1 MPYVEN
7 TDLTQFWRQEHGST
21 VSFFPFPFSKSKG
34 IIKSG
39 HFYLP
44 STSISSPSSKA
55 DAWAFI
61 WPMIGNVQLLPIL
74 STALSPVLWYIQE
87 KNHQVLVEWILIALQ
102 ASHFNLTAFEV
113 YESNLFCIYFQVLGL
128 LIHTHP
134 CHLLSGRHKYHIKGL
149 RVQCILHLCV
159 LASSVQDKVWLS
171 LALCLGKVWLS
182 LALAHVHS
190 EISKSSSKMTFFWR
204 SNAFKHL
211 RTIWIFGAS
220 ALLAITASLLP
231 STFSQYSSY
240 KRLAHNSLWV
250 KCWNDKHS
258 LPRST

>member
-87 KNHQVLVEWILIALQ
+87 KNHLVLVEWILIALH
-102 ASHFNLTAFEV
+102 ASHFNLTAVEV
-113 YESNLFCIYFQVLGL
+113 YESNLFVFIFRFWAYLSIHIHVTSCQEDTNTTSKGSEFNAFFTSVSLPL
-128 LIHTHP
+128 LCRTR
-134 CHLLSGRHKYHIKGL
+134 CGSHLLSVWARCGS
-149 RVQCILHLCV
+149 HL
-159 LASSVQDKVWLS
+159 LWRMSIAKFQNPAQRWHFFGEAMLS
-171 LALCLGKVWLS
+171 N
-182 LALAHVHS
+182 
-190 EISKSSSKMTFFWR
+190 T
-204 SNAFKHL
+204 
-211 RTIWIFGAS
+211 
-220 ALLAITASLLP
+220 
-231 STFSQYSSY
+231 
-240 KRLAHNSLWV
+240 
-250 KCWNDKHS
+250 
-258 LPRST
+258 